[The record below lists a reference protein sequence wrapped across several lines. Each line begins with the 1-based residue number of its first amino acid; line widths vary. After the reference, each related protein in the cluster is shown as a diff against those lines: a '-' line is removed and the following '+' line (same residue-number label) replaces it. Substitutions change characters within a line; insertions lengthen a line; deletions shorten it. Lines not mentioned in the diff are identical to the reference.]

1 MTPTRE
7 ADVIDAEVIHD
18 RLYGEYWSEP
28 EPYGE
33 DSWVIYGPDRKI
45 IVSVDNYSD
54 PEKPWIH
61 ASISYDQDWRIPSY
75 SDMKQMHMAVFGL
88 GHAYQCFV
96 PPGEHINIKGNV
108 LHLFG
113 RLDGKPA
120 LPNFGR
126 TGTI

>member
-1 MTPTRE
+1 MVKTRE
-7 ADVIDAEVIHD
+7 ADVIDAQAIRE

-33 DSWVIYGPDRKI
+33 DSWIIYRTDRKI
-45 IVSVDNYSD
+45 IVSIDNYSD
-54 PEKPWIH
+54 PDTPWIH
-61 ASISYDQDWRIPSY
+61 ASVSYDQSWRIPSY
-75 SDMKQMHMAVFGL
+75 SDMKQMHAAVFGD

-96 PPGEHINIKGNV
+96 PPSEHINITANV

-126 TGTI
+126 EKTI